1 LMMLSGA
8 EDERSLRDSLAPILE
23 SQGMCLHVDP
33 IEGGLHK
40 HVIPNVHVTVSG
52 ADRPG
57 IVSQVTAVLA
67 ELGLNI
73 LDLESDVAGAEDKP
87 IYIMQITAVSTL
99 DIESIESALSAVR
112 ESGVSVSVSAIE
124 TYIG

>member
-1 LMMLSGA
+1 
-8 EDERSLRDSLAPILE
+8 
-23 SQGMCLHVDP
+23 
-33 IEGGLHK
+33 
-40 HVIPNVHVTVSG
+40 
-52 ADRPG
+52 
-57 IVSQVTAVLA
+57 VLA

-73 LDLESDVAGAEDKP
+73 LDLESDVAGTEHKP

>member
-1 LMMLSGA
+1 
-8 EDERSLRDSLAPILE
+8 
-23 SQGMCLHVDP
+23 
-33 IEGGLHK
+33 
-40 HVIPNVHVTVSG
+40 
-52 ADRPG
+52 
-57 IVSQVTAVLA
+57 VLA

-73 LDLESDVAGAEDKP
+73 LDLESDVAGTEDKP

>member
-1 LMMLSGA
+1 
-8 EDERSLRDSLAPILE
+8 
-23 SQGMCLHVDP
+23 
-33 IEGGLHK
+33 
-40 HVIPNVHVTVSG
+40 
-52 ADRPG
+52 
-57 IVSQVTAVLA
+57 
-67 ELGLNI
+67 LGLNI
-73 LDLESDVAGAEDKP
+73 LDLESDVAGTEDKP